1 MSGSLPE
8 IDLVMKGGAASGLVY
23 AGALPRLAV
32 GLRFRG
38 IAGASVGAIAA
49 AFAAAAELARR
60 RGDPHAF
67 ERLRRR
73 TLDLS
78 GRLPDLLDAEP
89 PLRPLLSALIVLA
102 PGSGRPAWGR
112 ALLAV
117 WPAAAAGALAGL
129 ALLAGLAAALGAA
142 GPHDWGLAAPGLV
155 LAAALGALGG
165 PLAYLAWAV
174 LVFGPR
180 HGFGLCR
187 GRALTQWVHEGLQEI
202 AFGAEADHAPLT
214 FGDLRRA
221 GLHLRMPTT
230 NLTQSRPHLLP
241 DLDLP
246 LAFEPAAWARLMP
259 PAMLHALPAAG
270 PDGHAPLP
278 APDDLPVAV
287 AVRMSAACP
296 GLIQAVPVLLVQGAG
311 LTRHH
316 LSDGGLTA
324 NFPLGAFD
332 HLTPPRPTLALDL
345 ASLDGPADAWRA
357 GPLGPALDPDAPGPP
372 EIAGLG
378 AFVWSVLG
386 AMREGPVRAALRA
399 RPQGVFQV
407 RLARDEGGMNLHMTD
422 LTARRL
428 MDYGEALARLILDP
442 SADGAKTSGT

>member
-1 MSGSLPE
+1 MSGPLPE
-8 IDLVMKGGAASGLVY
+8 VDLIMKGGAASGLVY
-23 AGALPRLAV
+23 AGALPRLAQ
-32 GLRFRG
+32 GFRFRG

-60 RGDPHAF
+60 EGDPHAF
-67 ERLRRR
+67 ARLQRR
-73 TLDLS
+73 TLNLS
-78 GRLPDLLDAEP
+78 GQLHSLLDAEP
-89 PLRPLLSALIVLA
+89 PLRPLLAALIALA

-117 WPAAAAGALAGL
+117 WPSLVAGALAGF
-129 ALLAGLAAALGAA
+129 ALLAGLTAAVGATSL
-142 GPHDWGLAAPGLV
+142 HDWGLAAPGLL
-155 LAAALGALGG
+155 LAILLGALGG
-165 PLAYLAWAV
+165 PLAHLAWAV
-174 LVFGPR
+174 LIFGPG

-187 GRALTQWVHEGLQEI
+187 GCALTQWVHEGLQEI
-202 AFGAEADHAPLT
+202 AFGPGADHAPLT

-221 GLHLRMPTT
+221 GLRLRMPTT

-241 DLDLP
+241 DFDLP
-246 LAFEPAAWARLMP
+246 LTFEPAAWARLMP
-259 PAMLHALPAAG
+259 AAIMDALPLAA
-270 PDGHAPLP
+270 PDGRARLP

-332 HLTPPRPTLALDL
+332 DLIPPRPILALDL
-345 ASLDGPADAWRA
+345 ASLDGPADAWRV
-357 GPLGPALDPDAPGPP
+357 GPLRPALDPEAPGPP
-372 EIAGLG
+372 EIAGLR

-399 RPQGVFQV
+399 RPEGVFQA
-407 RLARDEGGMNLHMTD
+407 RLARDEGGMNLHITD
-422 LTARRL
+422 EAARRL
-428 MDYGEALARLILDP
+428 MAYGEALASVVLDP
-442 SADGAKTSGT
+442 SADDAKTSST